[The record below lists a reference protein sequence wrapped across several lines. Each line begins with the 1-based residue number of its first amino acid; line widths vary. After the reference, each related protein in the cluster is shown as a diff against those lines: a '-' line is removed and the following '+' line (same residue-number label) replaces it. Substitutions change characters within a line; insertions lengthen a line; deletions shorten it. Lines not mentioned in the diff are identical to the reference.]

1 MYIRPLTSN
10 DESFLRDVLYHAI
23 YVPPGEDAPP
33 YEIVREPELARYVTD
48 WMKRPEDLGFA
59 AEENGELI
67 GAAWLRRWPSSE
79 RGFGFV
85 DENTPELTIAMLPQ
99 YRGCGAGTELL
110 RCLVNEAAQ
119 RYGAVSLS
127 VAVSNPALRLYQ
139 REGFIAVGEP
149 EDGSIT
155 MVRRFSPLIGA

>member
-1 MYIRPLTSN
+1 MPANSALGRIGDMLHNEPMYIRPLTSN

-33 YEIVREPELARYVTD
+33 YEMVREPELARYVTD

-67 GAAWLRRWPSSE
+67 GAAWLRRWPSSSE

-85 DENTPELTIAMLPQ
+85 DETL
-99 YRGCGAGTELL
+99 C
-110 RCLVNEAAQ
+110 VNLDVDSSCP
-119 RYGAVSLS
+119 R
-127 VAVSNPALRLYQ
+127 
-139 REGFIAVGEP
+139 
-149 EDGSIT
+149 
-155 MVRRFSPLIGA
+155 